1 MANKLFIPILL
12 GTNRQ
17 DRQSEKAAKFL
28 LSEME
33 KHLEIETRLFDV
45 RDFKFPADDYG
56 PAIKDQFPEWRDAII
71 KADGL
76 MIVSPEYNH
85 SYPGVLKSV
94 LDLLLEEYGH
104 KPVGL
109 VGVSNG
115 IFGGARMIQSLIP
128 VVRRLGLAPMNIDLT
143 FPQVQNIFDERGNL
157 QDEKVYDRTAVFLSE
172 LIWLAKTFKY
182 GRENFPADHIKK

>member
-1 MANKLFIPILL
+1 
-12 GTNRQ
+12 
-17 DRQSEKAAKFL
+17 
-28 LSEME
+28 ME

-45 RDFKFPADDYG
+45 RDFKFPTDDYG

-76 MIVSPEYNH
+76 IIVSPEYNH

-94 LDLLLEEYGH
+94 LDLLLKEYSY

-128 VVRRLGLAPMNIDLT
+128 VVRRLGLVPMNTDLT
-143 FPQVQNIFDERGNL
+143 FPQVQNIFDEQGSL
-157 QDEKVYDRTAVFLSE
+157 KDEKVYGRTADFLTE
-172 LIWLAKTFKY
+172 LIWLAKTFRY
-182 GRENFPADHIKK
+182 GRENFPAKHIKK